1 MLFRELRLSGLLS
14 FGPDG
19 LSLPMKPLNVLIGP
33 NGSGKSNFLE
43 AISLFRAAPGEV
55 TGPISRNGGIRE
67 WRWKG
72 GDPGADLRLDARLEV
87 PGVGEVQ
94 HEIAFGERE
103 GVTVVTEESLRCS
116 ERDDPENSPSR
127 YSRPP
132 WSTILMRR
140 IARITEAKGEDATKK
155 RETADRV
162 SRKSRETARTVDYAE
177 DLRPKESILRLA
189 ATPDHPVPW
198 RVKEQ
203 YEGIRMYRNWSFG
216 PNAEVRVPASAH
228 DRSDFL
234 EEGAGNLALVLSHL
248 QGERKTKF
256 LEAAGRL
263 FDGIADLRSPVT
275 GGVVTL
281 FVEEG
286 AGRTIPA
293 SRLSDGTLRYLSL
306 LAILLHP
313 EPPPVICIEEPELG
327 LHPDLLPTL
336 CDLMREASSRSQ
348 LIVTTQSDILVDAL
362 TEDPEAV
369 VVCEKEEGQT
379 TMRRLDNRNLAKWIE
394 DYGLG
399 ELWISGEL
407 GGNRW

>member
-1 MLFRELRLSGLLS
+1 MLFHELRLSGLLS

-19 LSLPMKPLNVLIGP
+19 LSLPMRPLNVLIGP
-33 NGSGKSNFLE
+33 NGCGKSNFLE

-72 GDPGADLRLDARLEV
+72 PKASERPVLEALLDV
-87 PGVGEVQ
+87 PGVEAVR
-94 HEIAFGERE
+94 HRIEFGERE
-103 GVTVVTEESLRCS
+103 GGSVVAGEAIEPTPS
-116 ERDDPENSPSR
+116 EGRKA
-127 YSRPP
+127 YFRPP
-132 WSTILMRR
+132 RTPEVAQE
-140 IARITEAKGEDATKK
+140 IAEVSAR
-155 RETADRV
+155 ADR
-162 SRKSRETARTVDYAE
+162 SAAGDAARSPGLAILRESSDAVEYVDGF
-177 DLRPKESILRLA
+177 RPRDSILRYA
-189 ATPDHPVPW
+189 AAPERPVLW
-198 RVKEQ
+198 NLKEQ
-203 YEGIRMYRNWSFG
+203 YEAIRMYRDWSFG
-216 PNAEVRVPASAH
+216 PNAEVRAPVSAH

-234 EEGAGNLALVLSHL
+234 EEGARNLALVLSHL

-256 LEAAGRL
+256 LEAAGEL
-263 FDGIADLRSPVT
+263 FDGIVDFCCPVT
-275 GGVVTL
+275 GGVVSL
-281 FVEEG
+281 FLEEG
-286 AGRTIPA
+286 DGRTIPA
-293 SRLSDGTLRYLSL
+293 SRLSDGTLRYLGF

-348 LIVTTQSDILVDAL
+348 LIVTTHSDILVDAL
-362 TEDPEAV
+362 TEEPEAV

-379 TMRRLDNRNLAKWIE
+379 TMRRLDSENLEKRLE
-394 DYGLG
+394 QDRLG

>member
-1 MLFRELRLSGLLS
+1 MLFHELRLSGLLS

-19 LSLPMKPLNVLIGP
+19 VSLPMRPLNVLIGP

-55 TGPISRNGGIRE
+55 TAPISRSGGIRE

-72 GDPGADLRLDARLEV
+72 DGPGDNLRLHARLDV

-103 GVTVVTEESLRCS
+103 GATVVTEEMLRCCGP
-116 ERDDPENSPSR
+116 DDPENLQSR

-132 WSTILMRR
+132 WSTILVRR
-140 IARITEAKGEDATKK
+140 IARLTEAKGEDATKSP
-155 RETADRV
+155 ETADRV

-177 DLRPKESILRLA
+177 DLRPRESILCLA

-234 EEGAGNLALVLSHL
+234 EEDAGNLALVLSHL
-248 QGERKTKF
+248 QGERKRKF
-256 LEAAGRL
+256 LGAAGRL
-263 FDGIADLRSPVT
+263 FEGIVDFRCPVT
-275 GGVVTL
+275 GGVVSL
-281 FVEEG
+281 FLEEG
-286 AGRTIPA
+286 DGRIIPA
-293 SRLSDGTLRYLSL
+293 SRLSGGTLRYLSL

-336 CDLMREASSRSQ
+336 CDLMREASAHSQ
-348 LIVTTQSDILVDAL
+348 LIVTTHSDILVDAL
-362 TEDPEAV
+362 TEEPEAV
-369 VVCEKEEGQT
+369 VVVEKEEGQS
-379 TMRRLDNRNLAKWIE
+379 TMRRLDSENLAKWIE
-394 DYGLG
+394 NYGLG